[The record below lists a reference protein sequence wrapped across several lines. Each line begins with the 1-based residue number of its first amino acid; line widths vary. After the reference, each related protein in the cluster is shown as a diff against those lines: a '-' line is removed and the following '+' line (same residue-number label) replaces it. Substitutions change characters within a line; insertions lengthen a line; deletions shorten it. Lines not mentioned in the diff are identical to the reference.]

1 MGFIV
6 LQMVKIYGILL
17 KIWDTYL
24 ILMGQL
30 FDLMVIV
37 LKNWHISVI
46 FSFQWDNYLIYC

>member
-46 FSFQWDNYLIYC
+46 FSFHWDSYLI